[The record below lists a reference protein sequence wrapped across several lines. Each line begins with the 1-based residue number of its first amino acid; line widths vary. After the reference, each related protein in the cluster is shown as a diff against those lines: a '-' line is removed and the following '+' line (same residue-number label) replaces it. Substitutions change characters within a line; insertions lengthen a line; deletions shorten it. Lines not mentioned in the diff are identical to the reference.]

1 MNKQLQIKCRR
12 SQNNLKRSES
22 DWRWELAF
30 LHPKY
35 VFPWCCKPYF
45 SFSANCISPI
55 LKGRRELPCKR
66 GKKSARS
73 ALQQKCTLESASI
86 SKLLILLKTVYLQAE
101 IIWTSERKQRPLKTA
116 YLLQT
121 VLSRVFAR
129 KEYGLLQLFEIICKK
144 QIFVANYFL
153 ASFCTRSV
161 ARIPGTNQGESNMW
175 VGKISAAKYFT
186 SKFEL
191 DCTQIQINKTAKYL
205 TVKKYLNRNVTKTK

>member
-66 GKKSARS
+66 GKKSAHS

-86 SKLLILLKTVYLQAE
+86 SKLLILLKTAHIAQNCLSTGRNYLN
-101 IIWTSERKQRPLKTA
+101 IWKETKTLKN
-116 YLLQT
+116 
-121 VLSRVFAR
+121 R
-129 KEYGLLQLFEIICKK
+129 
-144 QIFVANYFL
+144 IFVANYFL
-153 ASFCTRSV
+153 EGFLHEENMVCCNYLKLFVKIKYLLQTIFSRVF
-161 ARIPGTNQGESNMW
+161 ARGEFGLLHEFRAQTKVNQICGS
-175 VGKISAAKYFT
+175 
-186 SKFEL
+186 
-191 DCTQIQINKTAKYL
+191 AKYL
-205 TVKKYLNRNVTKTK
+205 LQNISLQNLNWTVHKYK